1 MNQVRRAAVTGTRA
15 RCDLLVHGTS
25 SRGVGSSEVVSSF
38 WERIQARDWEGLGR
52 LLAEDFVVEWPDLK
66 QRIRGRQ
73 NFVEFNRTYPEG
85 WTIEVLGIIAEGET
99 VVSEVRVPHAERGI
113 FYVIS
118 VLKVEGDR
126 IVSGREYWLK
136 EHQEELPAER
146 AHLFEPM

>member
-1 MNQVRRAAVTGTRA
+1 V
-15 RCDLLVHGTS
+15 
-25 SRGVGSSEVVSSF
+25 SRF
-38 WERIQARDWEGLGR
+38 WERIQARDWQGVSR
-52 LLAEDFVVEWPDLK
+52 LLADDFAVEWPDVK

-85 WTIEVLGIIAEGET
+85 WTIEVLEIIAEGET

-118 VLKVEGDR
+118 VLRVEGDR

-136 EHQEELPAER
+136 ECHERLPAER
-146 AHLFEPM
+146 AHLFEAM